1 MTIRTFTTASVMAGA
16 IGAAALGVGL
26 GAATASAATSI
37 PNGPGATIS
46 QEPTQAR
53 AVVVRPDYSPFVYK
67 GVPVTP
73 AYDPANQAVG
83 FTYGTTFVE
92 VLIN

>member
-1 MTIRTFTTASVMAGA
+1 MRKFTTASVMAAA

-26 GAATASAATSI
+26 SAGTASAAT
-37 PNGPGATIS
+37 PVANGPGATIS

-53 AVVVRPDYSPFVYK
+53 AVVVRPDYSPFVYQ
-67 GVPVTP
+67 GVRVTP
-73 AYDPANQAVG
+73 AYDPSNQAVG
-83 FTYGTTFVE
+83 FTYGSTFVE